1 MDTIIFNMDR
11 HTQNFGFLRDI
22 DTGEIISLAPNFDN
36 NVALISRG
44 YPKDVSR
51 EKMDL
56 LDSLEIL

>member
-1 MDTIIFNMDR
+1 MDR